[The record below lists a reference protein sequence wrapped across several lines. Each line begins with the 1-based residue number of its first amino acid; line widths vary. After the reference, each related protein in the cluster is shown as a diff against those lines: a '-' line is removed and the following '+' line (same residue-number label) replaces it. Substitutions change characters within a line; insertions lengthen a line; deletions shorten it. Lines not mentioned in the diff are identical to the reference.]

1 MSEIKSLYKNWIRE
15 EIQSPEVKSAKEA
28 FFQNRFPKPQAG
40 PSRWAFAM
48 SPSFRL
54 AIAGCFALVILVK
67 VGAFETVVPPTP
79 QSQIPASD
87 EQSFTQAVTSQKSIA
102 PLQMTP
108 AYESNIRI
116 KKLSSQM
123 GATVTYQKHFS
134 DAQITVLWVLPQG
147 V

>member
-1 MSEIKSLYKNWIRE
+1 MSEIKNIYKNWIRE

-28 FFQNRFPKPQAG
+28 FFLDRFPKPQAG
-40 PSRWAFAM
+40 PSPWAFAL

-54 AIAGCFALVILVK
+54 AIAGCLTLVILVK
-67 VGAFETVVPPTP
+67 VGTFETVAPPSP
-79 QSQIPASD
+79 QSQIHSSD
-87 EQSFTQAVTSQKSIA
+87 EQLLPQTVTSEKSIT
-102 PLQMTP
+102 PLQMAPT
-108 AYESNIRI
+108 YQSNIKI